1 MDVTTQ
7 EKEIVLAYK
16 GPFTINILSN
26 FASYIKE
33 LYKDSE
39 QYQSKLYKI
48 FFELTQ
54 NVAYYSAERR
64 YVESFQSTGIGGFS
78 LEEHADFFLMNTTNI
93 INLSDQSIL
102 EKYCAQV
109 NMLNNNDLRKLKAER
124 RKEHDIKDTGA
135 HVGIIQICIISGN
148 PIEYSFTQ
156 VDPFHGLF
164 SLGSRINKY

>member
-1 MDVTTQ
+1 MDVTTP
-7 EKEIVLAYK
+7 EKELVLAYK

-33 LYKDSE
+33 LYKDAE

-64 YVESFQSTGIGGFS
+64 YVESFQSTGIGSFT
-78 LEEHADFFLMNTTNI
+78 LEEYSDYFLMNTANI
-93 INLSDQSIL
+93 INLSDQGIL
-102 EKYCAQV
+102 EAYCAQV
-109 NMLNNNDLRKLKAER
+109 NQLDNNDLRRLKAER

-148 PIEYSFTQ
+148 IVEYSFTQ

-164 SLGSRINKY
+164 SLSSKINKY